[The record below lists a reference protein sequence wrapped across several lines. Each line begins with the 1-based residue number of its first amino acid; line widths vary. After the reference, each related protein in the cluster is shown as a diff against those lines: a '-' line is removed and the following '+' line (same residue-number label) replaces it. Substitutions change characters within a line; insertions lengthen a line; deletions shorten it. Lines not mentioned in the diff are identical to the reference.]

1 MKLKNAPNFV
11 KRSLVAMVAAVSLG
25 MAGCGSAA
33 EDDSNI
39 PDGTGVTVYKNG
51 AIYTVN
57 PENPSAEAV
66 VITDGVITFVGNNTD
81 VVQFETN
88 SAQVIDLNGKMMMPG
103 FHDVHI
109 HPIESGS
116 ENTHFSI
123 DTFETNPEN
132 FIPAVKQAAQ
142 QFPNAD
148 WLIGYGHDIYNLLKA
163 QRNPVEILD
172 EAVSDRPVI
181 IMEQTSHSMWVNSKA
196 LEMIGYSK
204 DTPDPVGGVIMKD
217 EKTGLPNGIL
227 IDNAGE
233 VAMSVAMEATPDFI
247 QVDYEGMVYYTLPE
261 LAKHGITS
269 IVDARAYWKRGHLD
283 VWNQLEQANK
293 LTVRA
298 SVGLWAY
305 PEDNDAEQLAKL
317 KSLYRDDANSFL
329 RINQIKLYSDGIP
342 SNTTA
347 AMKTPYEF
355 DLLGLEGN
363 KGLNYFTQA
372 RLTNYI
378 SELEAIGFDF
388 HVHAIGD
395 RGIHEAL
402 NAIED
407 AGSDQGRHRLTHIE
421 ILDPVDTPRFA
432 QLNVTADLQVAGDF
446 TDPSHWGE
454 MIDLIGAAKSDNLV
468 PIKSL
473 QDSGARV
480 TLSSDWSVSP
490 FNPFIGLQN
499 AVTRAPQNLSMDDAL
514 AAYTI
519 NSAYVMR
526 QENKV
531 GSIEVGKEADLVV
544 LDQNILTIDPTKI
557 KQTKVLQTLLKGK
570 EVFRSSGFNL

>member
-1 MKLKNAPNFV
+1 MNAIFAPNFV
-11 KRSLVAMVAAVSLG
+11 KRSLVAFVATVSLT
-25 MAGCGSAA
+25 MAGCGSA
-33 EDDSNI
+33 SNDNGV
-39 PDGTGVTVYKNG
+39 PDGTGVTIYKNG

-57 PENPSAEAV
+57 PEKPSAQAV
-66 VITDGVITFVGNNTD
+66 VITDGVITFVGSDTD
-81 VVQFETN
+81 VAEFEAD

-123 DTFETNPEN
+123 NTDESNPEN
-132 FIPAVKQAAQ
+132 FIPAIKAAAQ
-142 QFPNAD
+142 QFPNAP
-148 WLIGYGHDIYNLLKA
+148 WLIGYGHDIYALTES
-163 QRNPVEILD
+163 QRIPVDILD
-172 EAVSDRPVI
+172 AAVSDRPVI

-196 LEMIGYSK
+196 LELIAYTK
-204 DTPDPVGGVIMKD
+204 DSVNPTGGIIMKD
-217 EKTGLPNGIL
+217 KTTGLPNGIL

-233 VAMSVAMEATPDFI
+233 VAMSVALAATGEFI
-247 QVDYEGMVYYTLPE
+247 QVDYDGMVEYTLPE

-283 VWNQLEQANK
+283 VWSQLEQADE

-305 PEDNDAEQLAKL
+305 PEDNDVEQLAKL
-317 KSLYRDDANSFL
+317 KTLYRDDANSLL

-355 DLLGLEGN
+355 DLLGIEGN
-363 KGLNYFTQA
+363 KGLNYFNQA
-372 RLTNYI
+372 RLTHYI
-378 SELEAIGFDF
+378 SELESIGFDF
-388 HVHAIGD
+388 HIHAIGD
-395 RGIHEAL
+395 RGIHESL
-402 NAIED
+402 NAIEN
-407 AGSDQGRHRLTHIE
+407 AGSIEGRHRITHVE
-421 ILDPVDTPRFA
+421 ILDPLDTPRFA
-432 QLNVTADLQVAGDF
+432 QLNVTADLQVAGQF
-446 TDPSHWGE
+446 TNPSHWSE
-454 MIDLIGAAKSDNLV
+454 MIALIGTAKSDNLV

-490 FNPFIGLQN
+490 FNPFIGLQH
-499 AVTRAPQNLSMDDAL
+499 AVTRAPQNLTLQDAL

-531 GSIEVGKEADLVV
+531 GSIEVGKEADLVI
-544 LDQNILTIDPTKI
+544 LNQNLLTIDPAKINQTKI
-557 KQTKVLQTLLKGK
+557 LQTLLRGK
-570 EVFRSSGFNL
+570 EVFRSSDFNL